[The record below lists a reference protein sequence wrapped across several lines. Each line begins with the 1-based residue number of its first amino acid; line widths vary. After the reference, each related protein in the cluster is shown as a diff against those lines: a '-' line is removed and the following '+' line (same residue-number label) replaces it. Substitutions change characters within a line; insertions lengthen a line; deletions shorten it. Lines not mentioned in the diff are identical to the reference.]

1 MIITVLLS
9 CTCIAY
15 TMAQRVDSLDYI
27 KKIQLLQDSLN
38 MRSVMVSVPA
48 KARILFQI
56 GNIYEENNL
65 LKEAVS
71 YFEKT
76 ASLPDVKNQIAPQTW
91 YNLTSS
97 LGMNHREMGNFVEA
111 EKWLNEAVRI
121 NREKDLGYIGVY
133 ANLFDL
139 YIRLN
144 EFTKARAAA
153 LRYLSIAKSLNQPS
167 QIGFSYYL
175 LGRLNQLSNDFRS
188 ARLSHLKALRWYERS
203 NDKSQVCSILF
214 SLGSIALISKDY
226 EKAKSYF
233 NKIVR
238 NEEKLCSYNL
248 PYAISGL
255 ALTESEEGYPQKAMG
270 KLNQV
275 LTMFRK
281 SGDKYGEIQ
290 CLQSIAKT
298 QVKLKQYQAAL
309 KNALLSRELA
319 LSINDRSNINEI
331 TKKLPNLYAK
341 NGKYKEAYLYAM
353 QYQVI
358 ADSLYFGLQGLNQK
372 FALQFQEREYESQ
385 LRQQALKNQYTQ
397 TRANRNLIGMILF
410 GAIGVIIFLFYRNR
424 TLRTEKA
431 TLVLREEARK
441 KNEELRA
448 FNHTIGHDLKSPV
461 ENMQMLLQQF
471 MLKFAGKLDQESSL
485 YLQKIEELNQD
496 TRLMIDGLLKYA
508 EQDQIPIQPGV
519 FETLRILNYIAQTLR
534 DANPN
539 KNIVFKFDQLVD
551 QSGDPLMLR
560 HVFVNLLQNA
570 VKFSSSKNPIV
581 IEVSAVQKGNEREF
595 CIKDN
600 GVGFPPGPTERI
612 FELFKTVHD
621 RASFSGSGIGLAIV
635 KRIIDRHGGRV
646 WAEPNPEGGA
656 MFRFSLPIA

>member
-1 MIITVLLS
+1 M
-9 CTCIAY
+9 
-15 TMAQRVDSLDYI
+15 M
-27 KKIQLLQDSLN
+27 
-38 MRSVMVSVPA
+38 SVPA

-56 GNIYEENNL
+56 GNIYEANSL
-65 LKEAVS
+65 LKEAVA

-76 ASLPDVKNQIAPQTW
+76 ASLPNVKNQIPPQTW
-91 YNLTSS
+91 YNLASS
-97 LGMNHREMGNFVEA
+97 LGMDHREIGNFVEA
-111 EKWLNEAVRI
+111 EKWLLEAADF
-121 NREKDLGYIGVY
+121 NREKNLGYIGVY

-144 EFTKARAAA
+144 ELTKAKKAA
-153 LRYLSIAKSLNQPS
+153 LRYLEIAKSLKQSN

-175 LGRLNQLSNDFRS
+175 LGRLEQLGNNYHS
-188 ARLSHLKALRWYERS
+188 ARSNYLKALKWYQRS
-203 NDKSQVCSILF
+203 QNAPEVCSIF
-214 SLGSIALISKDY
+214 ISLGSTAQHFKDFK
-226 EKAKSYF
+226 KAKAYF
-233 NKIVR
+233 SEVINEKNNKC
-238 NEEKLCSYNL
+238 NYSL
-248 PYAISGL
+248 PYAIMGF
-255 ALTESEEGYPQKAMG
+255 ATVEREEGYAQRAMV
-270 KLNQV
+270 KLNDV

-281 SGDKYGEIQ
+281 SGDRFGENI
-290 CLQSIAKT
+290 CLQTIATT
-298 QVKLKQYQAAL
+298 QVKLKQYSAAL

-319 LSINDRSNINEI
+319 LSINDKSNLNEI
-331 TKKLPNLYAK
+331 TKQLPNLYAK

-372 FALQFQEREYESQ
+372 FALQFQEREYKSQ

-397 TRANRNLIGMILF
+397 AMANRNLIGMILF
-410 GAIGVIIFLFYRNR
+410 AAIGVIIFLFYRNR

-471 MLKFAGKLDQESSL
+471 SSKFADKVDQESSL

-508 EQDQIPIQPGV
+508 EQDQMPIQTGV
-519 FETLRILNYIAQTLR
+519 FETLRIVNYLAQTLR
-534 DANPN
+534 DANPD
-539 KNIVFKFDQLVD
+539 KNIVFKLHQLVD

-570 VKFSSSKNPIV
+570 VKFSSTKNPIV
-581 IEVSAVQKGNEREF
+581 IEVSATEKDNEREY

-600 GVGFPPGPTERI
+600 GVGFPPGSVERI

-621 RASFSGSGIGLAIV
+621 RASFPGSGIGLAIV
-635 KRIIDRHGGRV
+635 KRIIERHGGRI

-656 MFRFSLPIA
+656 IFRFSLPRT